1 MAEVKRKKNESFDSL
16 LGRFKR
22 RCQDRCLNQEVR
34 RRQHHTHQPNR
45 NKRRD
50 GALRRVTLTEH
61 YQYMA
66 KTGQLKDEKP
76 ARGQQRRPS

>member
-1 MAEVKRKKNESFDSL
+1 MAEVKRKKSESFDSL

-22 RCQDRCLNQEVR
+22 RCQDRCLTQEVR
-34 RRQHHTHQPNR
+34 RRQRHAHKPNR

-50 GALRRVTLTEH
+50 GALRRVTLTQH
-61 YQYMA
+61 YAYLM

-76 ARGQQRRPS
+76 NRNGRRSA